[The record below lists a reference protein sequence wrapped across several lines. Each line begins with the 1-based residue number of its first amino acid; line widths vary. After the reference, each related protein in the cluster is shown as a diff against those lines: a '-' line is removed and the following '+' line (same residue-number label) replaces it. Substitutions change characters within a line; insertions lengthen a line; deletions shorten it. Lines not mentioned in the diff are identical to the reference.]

1 MDLLWLS
8 EETDLAQAVKLAE
21 GDEVFGVVEKG
32 GSVNPRY
39 ALRFR
44 SQERLAD
51 FAKKHQLVDNSHL
64 GRWKLSGIH
73 AFIGLHGLVFFLR
86 ERSRKDV
93 EILSLGDGSA
103 TFLASSRGE
112 DDPAFYK
119 FGGVPRQLLFKAL
132 NATARGMQKAANV
145 QAKTPVSAASP
156 STPLRTAS
164 TRREGQAAFLRA
176 LVDAGDRDKRPAP
189 ANTGETPEPQR
200 RRET

>member
-1 MDLLWLS
+1 M
-8 EETDLAQAVKLAE
+8 
-21 GDEVFGVVEKG
+21 
-32 GSVNPRY
+32 Y

-44 SQERLAD
+44 SQERLVD

-73 AFIGLHGLVFFLR
+73 ASIGLHGLVLFLR
-86 ERSRKDV
+86 ERSWKDV
-93 EILSLGDGSA
+93 ESLFLGDGSA
-103 TFLASSRGE
+103 TFLACSRGE
-112 DDPAFYK
+112 DDPASTNSAEYPDSCSSK
-119 FGGVPRQLLFKAL
+119 HSTQQRA
-132 NATARGMQKAANV
+132 MQKAANV

-164 TRREGQAAFLRA
+164 SRRERQAAFLRA